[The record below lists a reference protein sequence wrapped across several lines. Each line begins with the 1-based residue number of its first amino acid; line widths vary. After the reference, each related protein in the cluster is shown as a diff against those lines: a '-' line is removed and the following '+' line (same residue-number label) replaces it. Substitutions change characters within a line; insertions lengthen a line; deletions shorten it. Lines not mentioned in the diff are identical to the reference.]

1 MKICDIFEDI
11 QDANKKIMDIIVMFA
26 HNNNSSVTLKTINT
40 ELVKSGIQVEID
52 KIKEVAE
59 SNGFIV
65 KDDLIVFGD
74 DTGDS
79 GGVTAP
85 DIDTENFSTP
95 AEQKAKEATRNALK
109 KRR

>member
-1 MKICDIFEDI
+1 
-11 QDANKKIMDIIVMFA
+11 MDIIVMFA

-74 DTGDS
+74 D
-79 GGVTAP
+79 
-85 DIDTENFSTP
+85 
-95 AEQKAKEATRNALK
+95 R
-109 KRR
+109 

>member
-11 QDANKKIMDIIVMFA
+11 QDTNKKIMDIIVMFA
-26 HNNNSSVTLKTINT
+26 HNNNSSIKLKTINN

-79 GGVTAP
+79 GGAIAP
-85 DIDTENFSTP
+85 DIDSENFQTP
-95 AEQKAKEATRNALK
+95 AEQKAKEATKNALK

>member
-11 QDANKKIMDIIVMFA
+11 QDAHKKIMDIIVMFA
-26 HNNNSSVTLKTINT
+26 HNNNSSVSLKTINN

-59 SNGFIV
+59 NNGFIV

-79 GGVTAP
+79 GGEVSP
-85 DIDTENFSTP
+85 EVDPENFQTP